1 MDTLSGILKDT
12 MLFYASSGWKCQ
24 AYAAF
29 DDVQHTYA
37 VNVIDFAAEDPYDR
51 VGVVI
56 FARIVE
62 DQIIIESDLTDKPL
76 HEKLLQQGIPRQQ
89 IHLIYAGE
97 PYPPAARPVG
107 VDGLEQLV
115 AQPA

>member
-1 MDTLSGILKDT
+1 MDTLNTLKT
-12 MLFYASSGWKCQ
+12 SLALYASLGAKCQ

-37 VNVIDFAAEDPYDR
+37 VNVIDFAAEDPYER

-56 FARIVE
+56 FARVVE
-62 DQIIIESDLTDKPL
+62 EQIIIESDLTDKPL
-76 HEKLLQQGIPRQQ
+76 YLKLVQAGIPRQQ

-97 PYPPAARPVG
+97 PYPPNAQPVG
-107 VDGLEQLV
+107 VDGLEPEAL
-115 AQPA
+115 PA